1 MSKVPYIERPFGWDT
16 GLTGEC
22 AYLWALFLA
31 NEADM
36 SDDYINYDKF
46 KAIAEQLAPK
56 EGKAIPTAVHI
67 TTLEEAI
74 ANYGVRSTQHG
85 MS

>member
-1 MSKVPYIERPFGWDT
+1 MSKVPYIERSYGDS

-36 SDDYINYDKF
+36 EDDTFGYSKW
-46 KAIAEQLAPK
+46 KSTAEQLAPAD
-56 EGKAIPTAVHI
+56 GKPMPAVVHYAE
-67 TTLEEAI
+67 LEDAI
-74 ANYGVRSTQHG
+74 ARYTNA
-85 MS
+85 

>member
-1 MSKVPYIERPFGWDT
+1 MSKVPYVERPTLWENSDT

-36 SDDYINYDKF
+36 EDDTFGYSKW
-46 KAIAEQLAPK
+46 KSTAEQLAPAD
-56 EGKAIPTAVHI
+56 GKPMPAVVHYAE
-67 TTLEEAI
+67 LEDAI
-74 ANYGVRSTQHG
+74 ARYTKDA
-85 MS
+85 

>member
-1 MSKVPYIERPFGWDT
+1 MNKVPYVERGYDDS

-36 SDDYINYDKF
+36 EDDTFGYAKWKTIVDD
-46 KAIAEQLAPK
+46 LAPK
-56 EGKAIPTAVHI
+56 PGKPTPAAVYYNDLENAIEKYTNA
-67 TTLEEAI
+67 
-74 ANYGVRSTQHG
+74 
-85 MS
+85 

>member
-1 MSKVPYIERPFGWDT
+1 MSKIPYIERSYGDS

-36 SDDYINYDKF
+36 EDDTFGYAKWKTMAD
-46 KAIAEQLAPK
+46 ELAPK
-56 EGKAIPTAVHI
+56 KDKPTPAAVYYND
-67 TTLEEAI
+67 LEEAI
-74 ANYGVRSTQHG
+74 ERYTKDA
-85 MS
+85 

>member
-1 MSKVPYIERPFGWDT
+1 MNKVPYVERGYDDS

-36 SDDYINYDKF
+36 EDDTFGYAKWKTMAD
-46 KAIAEQLAPK
+46 ELAPK
-56 EGKAIPTAVHI
+56 RDKPTPAAVYYND
-67 TTLEEAI
+67 LEEAI
-74 ANYGVRSTQHG
+74 ARYTKDA
-85 MS
+85 